1 MPFIN
6 TCFNRLFALHFEKAK
21 HLKKIHTLLHYDS
34 LFVVQC
40 LFSEVLNKDL
50 KIEIKKIVELLL
62 RSTHDFILA

>member
-21 HLKKIHTLLHYDS
+21 HLKKNTLLHYDS

-50 KIEIKKIVELLL
+50 EIEIKKIVELLL
-62 RSTHDFILA
+62 RSTHFILA